1 MKEKLLLALFLTI
14 LKQIFK
20 AAIDG
25 ETQRKFVDAVL
36 DAVEAFVKKTD
47 NTLDDDMIVPLI
59 KSIRENFNV
68 PQQG

>member
-20 AAIDG
+20 AALDG

-47 NTLDDDMIVPLI
+47 NTLDDEMIVPLI

-68 PQQG
+68 PQN